1 VTVASVADKPTE
13 LYVVG
18 ATDQWAHEMRPDLE
32 VAPDHTPLIWLIG
45 ARQVT
50 SGDDDQVEVL
60 DLVDSEDTRVVC
72 GAEELTRDDKL
83 PRFFKVV
90 DVALAAS
97 AASTASTASTA
108 SAASAV
114 STASTASTVS
124 ALAVTGLPRGAVV
137 TVTNVRAVETRLN
150 GSLDVTLG

>member
-1 VTVASVADKPTE
+1 
-13 LYVVG
+13 
-18 ATDQWAHEMRPDLE
+18 MRPDLE

-50 SGDDDQVEVL
+50 SGTSGPGDQVEVL

-97 AASTASTASTA
+97 TASTA
-108 SAASAV
+108 SAASAA
-114 STASTASTVS
+114 SAASTVSTVS
-124 ALAVTGLPRGAVV
+124 ALAVTGVPRGAVV
-137 TVTNVRAVETRLN
+137 TVTNVRALETRFN
-150 GSLDVTLG
+150 GSLDVTLV